1 MANRFTS
8 VWKNLWN
15 SSNTQR
21 VSLISEQPT
30 NFNAFSSFFSWL
42 TGNRDAG
49 RYTKAYGDNPLVYMV
64 VHKIAETS
72 ADMNRVAVDENG
84 EPIENSRI
92 LELLNN
98 PNPDQGRKEFL
109 EEAGEYLSTTGNN
122 FIRYIQGIGAGEE
135 IRNLI
140 VKNLEIVCD
149 NSGEVSYYD
158 YTNIMGNIERIPTDE
173 ILHIH
178 TSNIVNVERT
188 QVKYGLSPLQAA
200 WIIVQS
206 SSEKL
211 NAEASIFKNR
221 GIIGILTNSTDV
233 PMLKTERERLQ
244 SEFDSEV
251 GGSDKYNKIKISNTK
266 LDYIQTGMS
275 PTDLKLLEGIIS
287 SLRLICSIYGMPS
300 VLFNDNERST
310 FNNISEAKKTAYT
323 DVYLPLANKIDE
335 KLSRF
340 LSEKLGVQE
349 FIIVDLTSI
358 EVLRAST
365 NELAQALNSLSP
377 LVANKV
383 LEGLTWNEVRE
394 IVDAGN
400 LADGGDERSGAAG
413 TQPTVTTD
421 G

>member
-72 ADMNRVAVDENG
+72 ADMKRIAVDEKG

-158 YTNIMGNIERIPTDE
+158 YTNIMGNIERIQPDE
-173 ILHIH
+173 LLHIH

-188 QVKYGLSPLQAA
+188 KVKYGLSPLQAA

-211 NAEASIFKNR
+211 TAEASIFKNR
-221 GIIGILTNSTDV
+221 GAAGFLSNDSDTPISPTQRDQ
-233 PMLKTERERLQ
+233 LQ
-244 SEFDSEV
+244 DSLDKDL
-251 GGSDKYNKIKISNTK
+251 GGSENFNKIVATQSKIK
-266 LDYIQTGMS
+266 FLQLGMN
-275 PTDLKLLEGIIS
+275 PTDLKLLEGIVS
-287 SLRLICSIYGMPS
+287 SLRLICATYGMPS
-300 VLFNDNERST
+300 VLFNDNQRST

-323 DVYLPLANKIDE
+323 DVYVPLANKIDQ
-335 KLSRF
+335 KLSKF
-340 LSEKLGVQE
+340 LSEKLGVKE
-349 FIIVDLTSI
+349 LIKVDLTSI
-358 EVLRAST
+358 EVLKLST
-365 NELAQALNSLSP
+365 NDTAQALHNMPERLSTIAIASMTDDEIRTN
-377 LVANKV
+377 LLA
-383 LEGLTWNEVRE
+383 LENLTTGQAVTRTT
-394 IVDAGN
+394 A
-400 LADGGDERSGAAG
+400 
-413 TQPTVTTD
+413 QPNTD